1 MRIISVLIIISFL
14 LTIAGCSMPI
24 VTAQKPLYSFT
35 KEEKA
40 VKGGFMGKKKSVTIK
55 NFRESQAYEEEID
68 DLKIEV
74 EKYISNHPD
83 LSESAKSNLRKLMVT
98 DGSTEEEVIFLLG
111 KPDKIIN
118 ATGAG
123 HYGAQE
129 IWMYRI
135 NKLRAVTFLIIPVFF
150 VHESYQLYF
159 KDGVL
164 VEIEKHHLQQL
175 ITQSHGPGVPDSR
188 K

>member
-1 MRIISVLIIISFL
+1 
-14 LTIAGCSMPI
+14 MPV

-35 KEEKA
+35 KEQKT

-68 DLKIEV
+68 DLKIEA
-74 EKYISNHPD
+74 EKYISSHPD

-98 DGSTEEEVIFLLG
+98 DGSTKEEVIFLLG
-111 KPDKIIN
+111 KPDKIMSV
-118 ATGAG
+118 TGTG

-129 IWMYRI
+129 ILLYRI
-135 NKLRAVTFLIIPVFF
+135 NKLRAFTVLIIPVFF
-150 VHESYQLYF
+150 VHESYCLYF

-175 ITQSHGPGVPDSR
+175 ITQSHGPGVATTR